1 MDRAI
6 KPQHPSSDL
15 ASRGHL
21 LPRVGEGFA
30 PPSSLRAEGEA
41 IQESHAAAGLPRR
54 RRLRAMT
61 EKARPSPSPRW
72 RGEGWGEGLG
82 AHAHNAPPR
91 AEFVDAIGFR
101 DTDPGPSPCPLPVN
115 GARVARPSIPH
126 PTSLR
131 EAAFSHKWEKDS
143 RRSTAPALTLV
154 NGAEPSQTRGQPPE
168 RRAGFA
174 LAWGKDRALE
184 VEH

>member
-115 GARVARPSIPH
+115 GARVARRGAPH

-131 EAAFSHKWEKDS
+131 EAAFSPEWEKDS
-143 RRSTAPALTLV
+143 RPCFLSACFSR
-154 NGAEPSQTRGQPPE
+154 PPGE
-168 RRAGFA
+168 GFA
-174 LAWGKDRALE
+174 RPIAPRRGKSRT
-184 VEH
+184 